1 MSRSS
6 NPSASRACSKTT
18 TTCEAVSST
27 LTRVSIQRR
36 LTMST
41 MANTARRARPKWVT
55 SQIQMRFGA
64 HTSQSGH
71 GFLAVAVRA
80 GGSGRTRP

>member
-1 MSRSS
+1 VRWASR
-6 NPSASRACSKTT
+6 PSASRACSKTT

-41 MANTARRARPKWVT
+41 MANTARRARVKCVT
-55 SQIQMRFGA
+55 SQIQIRFGS
-64 HTSQSGH
+64 HTNQSGQ
-71 GFLAVAVRA
+71 GLRVLGVRI

>member
-1 MSRSS
+1 M
-6 NPSASRACSKTT
+6 PSASRACSKTT

-41 MANTARRARPKWVT
+41 MAKTARRARLKWVT
-55 SQIQMRFGA
+55 SQIQMRFGS
-64 HTSQSGH
+64 HTNQSGH
-71 GFLAVAVRA
+71 GFLVLGVRA
-80 GGSGRTRP
+80 GASGRTRP